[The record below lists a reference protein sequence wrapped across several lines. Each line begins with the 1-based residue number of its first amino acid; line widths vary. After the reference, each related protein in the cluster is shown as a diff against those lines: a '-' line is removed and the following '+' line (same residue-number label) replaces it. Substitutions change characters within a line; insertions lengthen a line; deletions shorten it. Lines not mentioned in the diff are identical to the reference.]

1 MRSVKD
7 ILLVLAALTFLAGCA
22 GPVAQS
28 VTLSPMANAQSG
40 DVGHS
45 RALAFK
51 VEDARTDRA
60 VLGYR
65 DMDGG
70 RTAPISL
77 SGDLA
82 AVVGEAA
89 MRPLT
94 DMGFTPKAFREGAPL
109 SLVVTVRELQY
120 SAKRSGMTKK
130 VAVRCVLDARVVNGA
145 GGWQGSFPV
154 SREKEV
160 MATPGVN
167 DNAAFLNSVLTDSLN
182 MMFSDQEF
190 VQYLGREPIQPK
202 KASNKKK

>member
-7 ILLVLAALTFLAGCA
+7 IFLVLAALSFLAACA
-22 GPVAQS
+22 GPAAQS
-28 VTLSPMANAQSG
+28 VTLAPMPNAPSG
-40 DVGHS
+40 NVGNG

-51 VEDARTDRA
+51 VQDARADRA

-70 RTAPISL
+70 RNAPISV

-89 MRPLT
+89 ARPLT
-94 DMGFTPKAFREGAPL
+94 ELGFKPVAFREGAPL
-109 SLVVTVRELQY
+109 SLVVTIRELGYTAQ
-120 SAKRSGMTKK
+120 RSGMTKK

-154 SREKEV
+154 NREKEV
-160 MATPGVN
+160 MTTPGVN
-167 DNAAFLNSVLTDSLN
+167 DNAAFVNSVLTESLN
-182 MMFSDQEF
+182 MMFSDPEF
-190 VQYLGREPIQPK
+190 VQYLGREPIRPQKVK
-202 KASNKKK
+202 K